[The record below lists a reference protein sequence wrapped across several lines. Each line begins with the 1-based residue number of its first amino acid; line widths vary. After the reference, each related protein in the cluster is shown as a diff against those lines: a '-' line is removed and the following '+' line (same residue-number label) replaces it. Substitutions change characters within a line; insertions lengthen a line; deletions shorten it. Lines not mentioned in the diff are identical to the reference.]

1 MAATENN
8 KIEYGIEKIK
18 IWPIETETGDEITYS
33 DKSINWPGAVSL
45 KLTALGDTTNIH
57 ADNSAY
63 ITIVANNGFE
73 GEMESYQ
80 LPEEVALEILGQ
92 IKDSNGAL
100 IEKSDARIKSFG
112 MAYEFIGD
120 KKNARIFAPY
130 CSLTQRPG
138 DEKTT
143 KGESVEPGAYVFN
156 FNMAPRLSD
165 KVVRIKLYEGSPAYA
180 TFFEKPYEVKFDEVV
195 GG

>member
-1 MAATENN
+1 MSKIENN
-8 KIEYGIEKIK
+8 KIEYGIENVIL
-18 IWPIETETGDEITYS
+18 WPIESEVGDEITYAAEPL
-33 DKSINWPGAVSL
+33 KVPGAVAL
-45 KLTALGDTTNIH
+45 KLSPLGDSTTIH
-57 ADNSAY
+57 ADNTAY
-63 ITIVANNGFE
+63 ITISANNGYE
-73 GEMESYQ
+73 GEWESYQ
-80 LPEEVALEILGQ
+80 LPEEVTTIILGQ

-143 KGESVEPGAYVFN
+143 KGESAEPGAFVFN

-165 KVVRIKLYEGSPAYA
+165 KVVRIKLYEDSPAYA

>member
-8 KIEYGIEKIK
+8 KIEYGIENIH

-33 DKSINWPGAVSL
+33 PEVIKWPGAVTL
-45 KLTALGDTTNIH
+45 KLTALGDTSNIY

-63 ITIVANNGFE
+63 ITIVANNGYE
-73 GEMESYQ
+73 GEMETYQ
-80 LPEEVALEILGQ
+80 LPVEVLLKILGQ
-92 IKDSNGAL
+92 TKDSNGAI
-100 IEKSDARIKSFG
+100 IEKSDAKIKSFG
-112 MAYEFIGD
+112 MAYQFIGD
-120 KKNARIFAPY
+120 KKNARLFSPY

-165 KVVRIKLYEGSPAYA
+165 KVVRVKLYEGSSAYP